1 MAFVSPDTDDFF
13 LSKEAMQQ
21 LAIIPK
27 DFPNVGA
34 ADVTAESATILTQ
47 PLQLPPSKPLIA
59 TTTTE
64 AHGPAKD
71 KCQCLKRVKPP
82 GRPLKLP
89 FPPMPEFN
97 LKFERWLKER
107 YASFTFNR
115 CPHQLLPEVVG
126 PKIPPLTIHF
136 EEDAVPV
143 VHHKPGF
150 IPLHHFDQVI
160 EDLKKDIA
168 MGVLEYPPLNEPVI
182 WCHKMII
189 VTKPD
194 GTPRRAVDMSSLN
207 KFCKREPHIGKNPF
221 HMAHAIPRNVWKSFQ
236 DAWNG
241 YHGIPIREKDRHLTT
256 FQTPIQLE

>member
-1 MAFVSPDTDDFF
+1 MGLQLFIKCGFKMSDLVEVDHGMCAANKVPIKILGAIILRLKGKSKQGEVYECAVMAFVSPDTDDFF

-59 TTTTE
+59 TTTETHE
-64 AHGPAKD
+64 PAKD
-71 KCQCLKRVKPP
+71 KCQCLKRIKPP

-89 FPPMPEFN
+89 FPPVPENN

-107 YASFTFNR
+107 YASSTFNQ

-126 PKIPPLTIHF
+126 PKIPPLAIHV

-160 EDLKKDIA
+160 KI
-168 MGVLEYPPLNEPVI
+168 
-182 WCHKMII
+182 
-189 VTKPD
+189 
-194 GTPRRAVDMSSLN
+194 
-207 KFCKREPHIGKNPF
+207 
-221 HMAHAIPRNVWKSFQ
+221 
-236 DAWNG
+236 
-241 YHGIPIREKDRHLTT
+241 
-256 FQTPIQLE
+256 